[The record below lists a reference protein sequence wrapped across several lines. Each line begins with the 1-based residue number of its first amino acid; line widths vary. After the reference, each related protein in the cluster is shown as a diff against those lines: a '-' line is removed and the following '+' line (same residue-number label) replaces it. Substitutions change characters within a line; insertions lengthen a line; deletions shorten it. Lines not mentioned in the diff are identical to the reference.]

1 VTRRQPTAAVVD
13 GGDRQRPDR
22 AGHDLSRS
30 EFRVGNKTLLL
41 DDAAQKHGGA
51 DDRHL
56 AFDHR
61 VVEPGIGEDRFGA
74 GRLFAL
80 RIEQHLRRRGVE
92 RCLPQQ
98 RDDPDHQDD
107 AGHAENEFPLA
118 PREAQDFA
126 QIETML
132 ALPGVE
138 HGRHGNAVQHLLL
151 MGSGGERRGGTGLA
165 SAMRSVMDEHA
176 GAFGAKRR
184 RRAGLRK

>member
-1 VTRRQPTAAVVD
+1 LVRRRAPSAVVD
-13 GGDRQRPDR
+13 GGDGQRPDR
-22 AGHDLSRS
+22 AGDDLSRS
-30 EFRVGNKTLLL
+30 EFRVGDEMLLL
-41 DDAAQKHGGA
+41 DDAAQEHAGA

-61 VVEPGIGEDRFGA
+61 VVEPGIGEDRLGA
-74 GRLFAL
+74 GCFLAL
-80 RIEQHLRRRGVE
+80 WVEQHLRRRGVE
-92 RCLPQQ
+92 GRLPQQ
-98 RDDPDHQDD
+98 RYDPDDQDD
-107 AGHAENEFPLA
+107 TGHAENEFPLA

-126 QIETML
+126 QIQAVL
-132 ALPGVE
+132 ALSAIE